1 MATSQKTPQVITF
14 KKLFLYIL
22 IMFCVVL
29 VVLEGCYILGI
40 ISNSPSKALLSYF
53 DAGAVNDKSEF
64 VLFLD
69 VGQGDCTIIKSK
81 NYTAIIDFGV
91 TDEDNTIYSKLL
103 EFGIARV
110 DLAVITHHH
119 NDHFGGFNNLIKNI
133 KVDNLLINSTSADD
147 SQKDEL
153 GAVLITANKYGVNII
168 NPQIGTCFSLG
179 DATLKVL
186 YIDPLASK
194 ENNRSII
201 TMLYMGGKKILLT
214 GDAESMVEKHIAK
227 TINIDCDILKM
238 GHHGSYTSTTKNLLN
253 AATPS
258 VAVASA
264 GYDNIYN
271 HPSDWALLRLEFA
284 GVNLYRTDLD
294 GDIYIKFNQSSNSFS
309 VIRG

>member
-1 MATSQKTPQVITF
+1 VA
-14 KKLFLYIL
+14 
-22 IMFCVVL
+22 L
-29 VVLEGCYILGI
+29 VVLEGCYALGI
-40 ISNSPSKALLSYF
+40 IRNSPSKALLEVF
-53 DAGAVNDKSEF
+53 NAGAVNDSSEF

-81 NYTAIIDFGV
+81 TATAIIDFGV

-103 EFGIARV
+103 ELGIDRV

-119 NDHFGGFNNLIKNI
+119 NDHFGGFNNLAQNI
-133 KVDNLLINSTSADD
+133 KIDNLLINSTSADD
-147 SQKDEL
+147 SQSEEL
-153 GAVLITANKYGVNII
+153 QGVLTTANKKGVNII
-168 NPQIGTCFSLG
+168 KPMAGACFSLG

-186 YIDPLASK
+186 YIDHTAKK
-194 ENNRSII
+194 ENNRSIA
-201 TMLYMGGKKILLT
+201 TMVYIGGKKILLT
-214 GDAESMVEKHIAK
+214 GDAEGTVERHIAK

-258 VAVASA
+258 VAVASV

-294 GDIYIKFNQSSNSFS
+294 GDIYIKFNRSSSSFS